1 MGLRIGTRSA
11 SNGVANLCIDHR
23 SGTGSTMYDIV
34 IIGGGPG
41 GYASALYAHN
51 FGLKVA
57 LVEKD
62 RVGGTCL
69 LRGCIPAKAW
79 IESGGVYATVAGA
92 EEFGVITSE
101 PEFSWPKALI
111 RKQKVVEGL
120 VKGLSGTL
128 KARGVD
134 IIEGHG
140 RFAGPGTVAVE
151 QADGAVVELQG
162 GSIILASGSAPATI
176 PGYEIDGTRI
186 VTSDEALD
194 WDNQPASVAIIGG
207 GVIGSEFASFL
218 GEVGT
223 KVHLFEMEDQ
233 LVPGM
238 EPEAAKVLQ
247 RAFRKRKIDV
257 HLGVAVGSP
266 AVGEDSVTVPFGD
279 EEVQVETVLMAVG
292 RRPVTD
298 DAGLDAV
305 GIATDRGYI
314 SVDPATMATTT
325 PGVYAVGDIVAG
337 TPQLAHVAFAE
348 AIAAVTHIATG
359 EVAAVDYNAIPM
371 VVYSH
376 PEIGWVGRTE
386 AVARAEGV
394 DVEVAEHAMR
404 GVGRAIIQGTTDG
417 TVKVVTEVDGPILGA
432 TVVGH
437 GAGEMVHELMYA
449 VGWEALPAEA
459 AAFIHAHPTISEAIG
474 ETLMASTGRP
484 LH

>member
-1 MGLRIGTRSA
+1 
-11 SNGVANLCIDHR
+11 
-23 SGTGSTMYDIV
+23 MYDIV

-79 IESGGVYATVAGA
+79 IESAGVFSTVAGA
-92 EEFGVITSE
+92 AEFGVATSE
-101 PEFSWPKALI
+101 PTFVWPDALA

-120 VKGLSGTL
+120 VKGLTATL
-128 KARGVD
+128 ESRDAE

-140 RFAGPGTVAVE
+140 RIVAPGRVE
-151 QADGAVVELQG
+151 VEASDGSKSTLETRT
-162 GSIILASGSAPATI
+162 IILATGSAPSSI
-176 PGYEIDGTRI
+176 PGYEIDGDRI
-186 VTSDEALD
+186 VSSDHALD
-194 WDNQPASVAIIGG
+194 WTEQPKSVAVIGG
-207 GVIGSEFASFL
+207 GVIGCEFASFL

-223 KVHLFEMEDQ
+223 EVHVFEMLDQ

-238 EPEAAKVLQ
+238 EPEASKVLA
-247 RAFRKRKIDV
+247 RAFRKKKIKT
-257 HLGVAVGSP
+257 HLGIAVGP
-266 AVGEDSVTVPFGD
+266 PTINDASVTVPFGD
-279 EEVQVETVLMAVG
+279 ESVDVDVVLMAVG

-305 GIATDRGYI
+305 GLVTERGFLQ
-314 SVDPATMATTT
+314 VDTSTMATAAT
-325 PGVYAVGDIVAG
+325 GVYAVGDIVAG

-348 AIAAVTHIATG
+348 AITAVTHIATG
-359 EVAAVDYNAIPM
+359 EAHAVDYNAIPM
-371 VVYSH
+371 VVYTH
-376 PEIGWVGRTE
+376 PEVGWVGQTE
-386 AVARAEGV
+386 AMAIAAGI
-394 DVEVAEHAMR
+394 DVEIAEHGMR
-404 GVGRAIIQGTTDG
+404 GVGRAIIQGTIDG
-417 TVKVVTEVDGPILGA
+417 TVKVVAEKDGPIVGA

-449 VGWEALPAEA
+449 VGWEALPEEA
-459 AAFIHAHPTISEAIG
+459 ASFIHAHPTISEAIG
-474 ETLMASTGRP
+474 ETLMSSAGRS